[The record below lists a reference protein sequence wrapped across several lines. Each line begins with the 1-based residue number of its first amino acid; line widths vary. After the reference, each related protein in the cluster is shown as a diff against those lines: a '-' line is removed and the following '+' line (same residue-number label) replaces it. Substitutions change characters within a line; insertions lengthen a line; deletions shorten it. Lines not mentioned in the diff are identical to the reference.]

1 MECLELV
8 APDNPLLLDIEDSES
23 VEAMEEF
30 EDDEEAA
37 PWYTFSLEVADAA
50 EDGL

>member
-30 EDDEEAA
+30 DEDDEEA
-37 PWYTFSLEVADAA
+37 PWCTFSLEVADAA